1 MWSEKEKAIMQ
12 AKIDAR
18 HYSRE
23 LIKAV
28 FQATEHFPQNDPDF
42 LASALRKK
50 ALSVSSLLSHGTTK
64 SDFEEQN
71 QDFMLVMT
79 ELREVLKLITITTH
93 LGFSNANQKA
103 AVREHIAQVIN
114 SLDMIVLLQQGHTPL

>member
-1 MWSEKEKAIMQ
+1 MWSDKQKAIMQ
-12 AKIDAR
+12 AKIDVR

-28 FQATEHFPQNDPDF
+28 FQATEHFPPNDKDQI
-42 LASALRKK
+42 ASELRKK

-71 QDFMLVMT
+71 EDFMVVMQ
-79 ELREVLKLITITTH
+79 ELRELLKLITIARH
-93 LGFSNANQKA
+93 LDLAGEHQKLAIRA
-103 AVREHIAQVIN
+103 AITNVIN
-114 SLDMIVLLQQGHTPL
+114 KLDDLVLLQQKE